1 MTDHLV
7 LQYIFDAAM
16 CPTPIRVAGECL
28 FKVTSDTFS
37 EIRVSFELYYH
48 ISSAYVWNAVVVT
61 IVLICVAL
69 AQRKKLPTTFDSFLV
84 P

>member
-7 LQYIFDAAM
+7 LQYVFDAVM

-37 EIRVSFELYYH
+37 EIRGSFKLYYH
-48 ISSAYVWNAVVVT
+48 ISSAYV
-61 IVLICVAL
+61 
-69 AQRKKLPTTFDSFLV
+69 
-84 P
+84 